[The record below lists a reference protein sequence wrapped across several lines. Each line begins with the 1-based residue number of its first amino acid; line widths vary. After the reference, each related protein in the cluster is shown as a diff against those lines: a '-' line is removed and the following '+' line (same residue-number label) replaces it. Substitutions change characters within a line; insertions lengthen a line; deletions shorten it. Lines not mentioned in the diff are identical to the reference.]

1 MLEREEYIEQ
11 AYLFQILA
19 ERLQQNLPLQDVL
32 VGVKEEI
39 LATTK
44 LPLALDYLAGEIR
57 QVGVISP
64 AMSRLKHYF
73 APFQAYVMGEAEAE
87 GGKFDISI
95 ALKILEREARF
106 RADGATPQ
114 GLFLFQFESLCRNR
128 LGYDRG
134 LEAVAGDSI
143 YNDDW
148 RQWILTVRRQVGL
161 IDFADMIYVRS
172 EHYLSSQRRSDP
184 TYEPEKPMLFGD
196 REGRIALA
204 NRRREPLLLF
214 AAMHRHLGYPAVPVL
229 SPADLTPQIIPS
241 LQRRMDRVEARM
253 KLVEEEQKGGID
265 LTKFYGKQVDL
276 GD

>member
-1 MLEREEYIEQ
+1 
-11 AYLFQILA
+11 A
-19 ERLQQNLPLQDVL
+19 E
-32 VGVKEEI
+32 
-39 LATTK
+39 
-44 LPLALDYLAGEIR
+44 
-57 QVGVISP
+57 S
-64 AMSRLKHYF
+64 
-73 APFQAYVMGEAEAE
+73 E

-148 RQWILTVRRQVGL
+148 KEWILTVRRQVGL

-172 EHYLSSQRRSDP
+172 EHYLATQRRADP
-184 TYEPEKPMLFGD
+184 DYQPEKPMLFGD

-204 NRRREPLLLF
+204 NRRREPLLL
-214 AAMHRHLGYPAVPVL
+214 
-229 SPADLTPQIIPS
+229 
-241 LQRRMDRVEARM
+241 
-253 KLVEEEQKGGID
+253 
-265 LTKFYGKQVDL
+265 
-276 GD
+276 